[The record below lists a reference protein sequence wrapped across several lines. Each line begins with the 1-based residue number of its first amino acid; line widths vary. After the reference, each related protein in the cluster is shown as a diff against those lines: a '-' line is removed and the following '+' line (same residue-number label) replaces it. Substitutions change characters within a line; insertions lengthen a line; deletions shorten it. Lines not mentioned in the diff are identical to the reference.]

1 MKDLLK
7 ELGKLSFDFAKVIF
21 ALAIITPV
29 LKDESFNYWSI
40 IAVIV
45 CVAFGSACIYKGG
58 KDGNT

>member
-40 IAVIV
+40 TAVII
-45 CVAFGSACIYKGG
+45 CIAIGSICIYKGG
-58 KDGNT
+58 KDGNA